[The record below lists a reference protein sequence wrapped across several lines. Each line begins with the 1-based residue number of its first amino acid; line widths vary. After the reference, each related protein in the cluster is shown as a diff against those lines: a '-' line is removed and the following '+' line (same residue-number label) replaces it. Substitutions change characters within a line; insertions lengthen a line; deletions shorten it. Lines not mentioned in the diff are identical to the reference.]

1 MGLSNSF
8 VSLGRIVGPI
18 LGGLVLDINLN
29 LPYLSGA
36 GFMLLG
42 FLMSALWIRK
52 VDAQKV
58 ETGFHPF

>member
-18 LGGLVLDINLN
+18 LGGMVLDINLN
-29 LPYLSGA
+29 LPYISGA

-42 FLMSALWIRK
+42 FVVSLLLIRPEK
-52 VDAQKV
+52 AQQGAV
-58 ETGFHPF
+58 NP

>member
-1 MGLSNSF
+1 MTNSF

-18 LGGLVLDINLN
+18 LGGIVLDVNLN

-42 FLMSALWIRK
+42 FLVSLFWIKPERQ
-52 VDAQKV
+52 V
-58 ETGFHPF
+58 TRTT

>member
-1 MGLSNSF
+1 MTNSS

-18 LGGLVLDINLN
+18 LSGIVLDVNLN

-42 FLMSALWIRK
+42 FLVSLLWIK
-52 VDAQKV
+52 PEKQVVQTA
-58 ETGFHPF
+58 

>member
-18 LGGLVLDINLN
+18 LGGIVLDVNLN

-42 FLMSALWIRK
+42 FLVSLFWIK
-52 VDAQKV
+52 PEKQVVQTA
-58 ETGFHPF
+58 